1 MNTLHLTLFRRWFI
15 DILEGTKTEEY
26 REIKPFWAK
35 RLFQPYNTV
44 TFRNGYAKDAP
55 LMVVEFKGVE
65 VKEIYH
71 PIHHQPMTVF
81 AVKLGAILHTENCDK
96 LVSDK
101 QMTPALTNTG
111 LTPDA
116 TQG

>member
-1 MNTLHLTLFRRWFI
+1 MKTLRLTLFRRWFI

-35 RLFQPYNTV
+35 RLFQQYDTV

-55 LMVVEFKGVE
+55 LMVVETKT
-65 VKEIYH
+65 IYH
-71 PIHHQPMTVF
+71 PIHHKPMVVF
-81 AVKLGAILHTENCDK
+81 AVKLGHIIHTENCYK

-101 QMTPALTNTG
+101 QMSIALET
-111 LTPDA
+111 A
-116 TQG
+116 

>member
-1 MNTLHLTLFRRWFI
+1 MKTLHLTLFRRWFI

-35 RLFQPYNTV
+35 RLFQQYDTV

-65 VKEIYH
+65 TKAIYH
-71 PIHHQPMTVF
+71 PIHHKSMVVF
-81 AVKLGAILHTENCDK
+81 AVKLGRILHAENCDK

-101 QMTPALTNTG
+101 QLSIAIETVS
-111 LTPDA
+111 
-116 TQG
+116 

>member
-1 MNTLHLTLFRRWFI
+1 MKKTLHLTLFRRWFI

-35 RLFQPYNTV
+35 RLSQQYDTV

-55 LMVVEFKGVE
+55 LMVVEFKGME
-65 VKEIYH
+65 IKTIYH
-71 PIHHQPMTVF
+71 PIHHKPMTVF
-81 AVKLGAILHTENCDK
+81 AVKLGRILHTDNCDK

-101 QMTPALTNTG
+101 QLSVMFETSA
-111 LTPDA
+111 
-116 TQG
+116 

>member
-1 MNTLHLTLFRRWFI
+1 MKTLHLTLFRRWFI

-35 RLFQPYNTV
+35 RLFQPYDTV
-44 TFRNGYAKDAP
+44 TFRNGYDASAP

-65 VKEIYH
+65 TKTIYH
-71 PIHHQPMTVF
+71 PVHHKPMVVF
-81 AVKLGAILHTENCDK
+81 AVKLGRVLHMERCDG

-101 QMTPALTNTG
+101 QLSLELAGYGSDT
-111 LTPDA
+111 DA
-116 TQG
+116 